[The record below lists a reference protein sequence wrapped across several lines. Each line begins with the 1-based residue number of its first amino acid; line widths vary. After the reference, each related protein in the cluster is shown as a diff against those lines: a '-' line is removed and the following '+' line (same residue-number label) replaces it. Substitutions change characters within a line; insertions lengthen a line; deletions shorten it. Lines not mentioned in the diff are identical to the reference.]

1 MTYSTQVRRALAALL
16 IAGPLAA
23 QPHQNSDSTRAKQSL
38 DPVTITATR
47 VTTDVRNV
55 APAVS
60 VLDAATIS
68 ARLPNTA
75 ADLLRE
81 LPGIDVIGTG
91 VNQARPAIRGE
102 QGQRVLLLEDG
113 MRLNNARRQQDF
125 GELPALVDVFQID
138 RVEVVRGPSSVL
150 YGTDAIGG
158 VINLITRAP
167 QFGAGPAL
175 SGRAGYE
182 YSSNGGLGK
191 AQAYVDGRQG
201 NWAFEVGG
209 SGRVAGD
216 YTAPAGSYGNVHL
229 AHEITMMDSG
239 VRDHNIVAYL
249 GWRGASG
256 NGVFAK
262 VEQYVADNAGFGWI
276 TPTLLPGDQ
285 PLIQIRYPHQD
296 FQKLTAGFN
305 SGALGSVFADK
316 LDVTT
321 YVQRN
326 SRVLAQHIFADFGP
340 GTPPGSGADITTH
353 NWTGLG
359 TIGARVE
366 VAKVAGSAILTYG
379 VDFFRDNSANTDSSV
394 TSVIGFGPTQTQ
406 VSRVPDVPNA
416 TLTSLGVF
424 AQSDFRVAERFNI
437 ILGGRVQSVSSDPEI
452 TAGRTDTL
460 ASHTLSAAVYA
471 ANAVYRVTDEL
482 SVVASLG
489 RGFRAPNLVERY
501 FDGPTP
507 EGSAFQ
513 ISSPLLKPETS
524 LNVEGGLKF
533 NSGRVR
539 AEGYL
544 YQSSV
549 SDGIETDSTG
559 GSIQGLPVYQ
569 NVNVS
574 RIRRTGA
581 ELSADVRLA
590 HGISIGGNWSNT
602 KSTNVS
608 QPNSP
613 VGDTYS
619 NKAVASLGWRDN
631 SGRFWAEYVLRHNGE
646 QKDIIQGS
654 SPVGDV
660 LPAFT
665 VHTIRGGI
673 RGWSIGSVRQDIT
686 IAVNNLGNALYAEAS
701 NAGFFRP
708 EAGRSVTLA
717 LSTAF

>member
-1 MTYSTQVRRALAALL
+1 MTNSALVRRAVVALL
-16 IAGPLAA
+16 LAGPLAA
-23 QPHQNSDSTRAKQSL
+23 QAQRNPDSSRTKAAL

-47 VTTDVRNV
+47 VKTDVHNV

-60 VLDAATIS
+60 VLDSTAIS
-68 ARLPNTA
+68 ERLPNSA
-75 ADLLRE
+75 SDLLRE
-81 LPGIDVIGTG
+81 LPGVDVIGTG

-167 QFGAGPAL
+167 QFGAGPSI
-175 SGRAGYE
+175 SGRAGYQF
-182 YSSNGGLGK
+182 SSNGGLGK

-209 SGRVAGD
+209 TGRVAGD

-229 AHEITMMDSG
+229 AKSTTLMDSG
-239 VRDHNIVAYL
+239 VRDHNVVAYL

-256 NGVFAK
+256 NGAFAK

-276 TPTLLPGDQ
+276 APALLPGDQ

-305 SGALGSVFADK
+305 SRALQSAFADK

-326 SRVLAQHIFADFGP
+326 SRILAQHIFAGFGP
-340 GTPPGSGADITTH
+340 GTPPGSGVDIGTR
-353 NWTGLG
+353 NWTDLG
-359 TIGARVE
+359 TIGARLE
-366 VAKVAGSAILTYG
+366 LTKVVDKAILTYG
-379 VDFFRDNSANTDSSV
+379 ADFFRDNSANTDSSRV
-394 TSVIGFGPTQTQ
+394 SVIGFGPTQTQ
-406 VSRVPDVPNA
+406 ISKVPDVPNS
-416 TLTSLGVF
+416 TLTSLGFF
-424 AQSDFRVAERFNI
+424 AQSDFRLTGRFSL
-437 ILGGRVQSVSSDPEI
+437 ILGGRLQSVSSSPEK
-452 TAGRTDTL
+452 TAGRIDTL
-460 ASHTLSAAVYA
+460 ASHTLSAAVYS
-471 ANAVYRVTDEL
+471 ANALYRATDDL
-482 SVVASLG
+482 SLVASVG

-501 FDGPTP
+501 FNGPTP

-513 ISSPLLKPETS
+513 VQSPALKPETS
-524 LNVEGGLKF
+524 LNVEGGIKF
-533 NSGRVR
+533 HSTRVR
-539 AEGYL
+539 AEGFL
-544 YQSSV
+544 YRSDV

-559 GSIQGLPVYQ
+559 GTIAGLPVYQ
-569 NVNVS
+569 NVNVG

-581 ELSADVRLA
+581 EAAADVVFS
-590 HGISIGGNWSNT
+590 HGVTVGANWSNT

-608 QPNSP
+608 APLSP

-619 NKAVASLGWRDN
+619 TKLNLSLGWRDN
-631 SGRFWAEYVLRHNGE
+631 TGRFWAEYVLRHNGE
-646 QKDIIQGS
+646 QKDIMQGS

-660 LPAFT
+660 LPSFT
-665 VHTIRGGI
+665 VHAIRGGI
-673 RGWSIGSVRQDIT
+673 RGWRIGSVRQDIT
-686 IAVNNLGNALYAEAS
+686 VAVNNLANTLYAEAA

-708 EAGRSVTLA
+708 EAGRSVSLA
-717 LSTAF
+717 LSTSF

>member
-1 MTYSTQVRRALAALL
+1 MTHTTFVRRALTAIF
-16 IAGPLAA
+16 IACPVAA
-23 QPHQNSDSTRAKQSL
+23 QAQQNSDSARTKATL

-47 VTTDVRNV
+47 VKTDVHNV

-60 VLDAATIS
+60 VLDSTAIQQ
-68 ARLPNTA
+68 RLPNTA
-75 ADLLRE
+75 ADMLRE
-81 LPGIDVIGTG
+81 LPGVDVIGTG

-167 QFGAGPAL
+167 KYGAGESM

-182 YSSNGGLGK
+182 YSDNGGLSK
-191 AQAYVDGRQG
+191 TQAYVDGRRG

-209 SGRVAGD
+209 SARVAGD
-216 YTAPAGSYGNVHL
+216 YTAPAGDYGKVHL
-229 AHEITMMDSG
+229 ANKTEMMDSG
-239 VRDHNIVAYL
+239 VHDHNIVAYL

-256 NGVFAK
+256 NGAYAK
-262 VEQYVADNAGFGWI
+262 VEQYVADNAGFGWV

-296 FQKLTAGFN
+296 FQKLTVGFN
-305 SGALGSVFADK
+305 SGALGSAFADK
-316 LDVTT
+316 VDVTT

-340 GTPPGSGADITTH
+340 GTPPGSGVDIGTR
-353 NWTGLG
+353 NWTSLG
-359 TIGARVE
+359 TIGGRVE
-366 VAKVAGSAILTYG
+366 ATKVSGSAVLTYG

-394 TSVIGFGPTQTQ
+394 TSVIGFGPTETD
-406 VSRVPDVPNA
+406 VSHTPDVPNS

-424 AQSDFRVAERFNI
+424 AQSEFRLTDRFSLT
-437 ILGGRVQSVSSDPEI
+437 LGGRLQSIASDPEK

-460 ASHTLSAAVYA
+460 ASHTISAAVYS
-471 ANAVYRVTDEL
+471 ANAVYRATEEL
-482 SVVASLG
+482 ALVASVG

-501 FDGPTP
+501 FNGPTP

-513 ISSPLLKPETS
+513 ISSPNLKPETS

-533 NSGRVR
+533 NTRRVR
-539 AEGYL
+539 AEGFL
-544 YQSSV
+544 YHSDV

-559 GSIQGLPVYQ
+559 AQFEGLPVYQ
-569 NVNVS
+569 NTNVS
-574 RIRRTGA
+574 KVRRTGS
-581 ELSADVRLA
+581 ELSADLLLEY
-590 HGISIGGNWSNT
+590 GLNIGANWSNT
-602 KSTNVS
+602 KSTNIS
-608 QPNSP
+608 QPNTP

-619 NKAVASLGWRDN
+619 NKLNVSLGWTSN
-631 SGRFWAEYVLRHNGE
+631 TGRFWAQYVVRHNGE
-646 QKDIIQGS
+646 QKDILQGS

-665 VHTIRGGI
+665 LHTIRGGI
-673 RGWSIGSVRQDIT
+673 RGWQIGTVRQDIT
-686 IAVNNLGNALYAEAS
+686 FAVNNLGNTLYTEAA

>member
-1 MTYSTQVRRALAALL
+1 MQISHRIRRALLALTL
-16 IAGPLAA
+16 AGPLAA
-23 QPHQNSDSTRAKQSL
+23 QPRQNNDSTRAKTSL
-38 DPVTITATR
+38 DPVTVTATR
-47 VTTDVRNV
+47 VKTDIHNV

-60 VLDAATIS
+60 VLDSTVIS
-68 ARLPNTA
+68 RRLPNSA

-81 LPGIDVIGTG
+81 LPGVDVIGTG

-113 MRLNNARRQQDF
+113 MRLNNARRQQNF
-125 GELPALVDVFQID
+125 GELAALVDVFQID

-167 QFGAGPAL
+167 SYGAGAAI
-175 SGRAGYE
+175 SGRGGYE
-182 YSSNGGLGK
+182 YSSNGALGK
-191 AQAYVDGRQG
+191 AQAYVDGRRG

-216 YTAPAGSYGNVHL
+216 YTAPAGDYGKIHL
-229 AHEITMMDSG
+229 ANDAKLQDSG
-239 VRDHNIVAYL
+239 VRDHNIVAYV

-256 NGVFAK
+256 NSVFTK

-296 FQKLTAGFN
+296 FQKLTMGYN
-305 SGALGSVFADK
+305 SGALGSALADK

-326 SRVLAQHIFADFGP
+326 SRILAQHIFAGFGP
-340 GTPPGSGADITTH
+340 GTPPGSGVDIGTH
-353 NWTGLG
+353 NWTSLG

-366 VAKVAGSAILTYG
+366 ATKVVSKAILTYG
-379 VDFFRDNSANTDSSV
+379 VDFFRDNSANSDSSMV
-394 TSVIGFGPTQTQ
+394 QVIGFGPTQTQ
-406 VSRVPDVPNA
+406 ISQVPDVPNA
-416 TLTSLGVF
+416 TLTSMGIF
-424 AQSDFRVAERFNI
+424 AQSDFRMTDRFSFI
-437 ILGGRVQSVSSDPEI
+437 VGGRLQSVASDPQI
-452 TAGRTDTL
+452 TAGRTDML
-460 ASHTLSAAVYA
+460 ASHTLSAAVYS
-471 ANAVYRVTDEL
+471 ANALFRATDEL
-482 SVVASLG
+482 ALVASLG

-501 FDGPTP
+501 FNGPTP

-524 LNVEGGLKF
+524 LNMEGGVKF
-533 NSGRVR
+533 NTGRVR
-539 AEGYL
+539 LEGFL
-544 YQSSV
+544 YQSDV

-559 GSIQGLPVYQ
+559 GKIQRLPVYQ
-569 NVNVS
+569 NRNVAK
-574 RIRRTGA
+574 IRRTGSEALA
-581 ELSADVRLA
+581 EVVLVRGFSAGA
-590 HGISIGGNWSNT
+590 NWSNT

-608 QPNSP
+608 QPLSP

-619 NKAVASLGWRDN
+619 NKLNLSLGWTDN
-631 SGRFWAEYVLRHNGE
+631 AGRFWAEYVLRHNGE
-646 QKDIIQGS
+646 QKDILQGS

-665 VHTIRGGI
+665 VHTIRAGI
-673 RGWSIGSVRQDIT
+673 RGWQIGSVRQDIT
-686 IAVNNLGNALYAEAS
+686 LIVNNLANTLYAEAA

-708 EAGRSVTLA
+708 EAGRSVSLA
-717 LSTAF
+717 FSTSF

>member
-1 MTYSTQVRRALAALL
+1 MTYPAHVRRALLALL
-16 IAGPLAA
+16 LAGPLAA
-23 QPHQNSDSTRAKQSL
+23 QPQQNADSSKTRANL
-38 DPVTITATR
+38 DPVTVTATR
-47 VTTDVRNV
+47 VKTDVHNV

-60 VLDAATIS
+60 VIDSTTIS
-68 ARLPNTA
+68 KQLPNSA
-75 ADLLRE
+75 SDLLRE
-81 LPGIDVIGTG
+81 LPGVDVIGTG
-91 VNQARPAIRGE
+91 VNQSRPAIRGE

-113 MRLNNARRQQDF
+113 MRMNNARRQQNF

-167 QFGAGPAL
+167 QFGAGPSM
-175 SGRAGYE
+175 SGRAGYV
-182 YSSNGGLGK
+182 YGSNGGLGK

-216 YTAPAGSYGNVHL
+216 YTAPAGSYGKIHFGNSV
-229 AHEITMMDSG
+229 TMMDSG

-256 NGVFAK
+256 NGAFAK

-276 TPTLLPGDQ
+276 QPSLLPGDQ

-305 SGALGSVFADK
+305 SGALQSALADK

-326 SRVLAQHIFADFGP
+326 SRILAQHIFAGFGP
-340 GTPPGSGADITTH
+340 GTPPGSGADITTR
-353 NWTGLG
+353 NWTDLG
-359 TIGARVE
+359 TIGARAE
-366 VAKVAGSAILTYG
+366 LTKVVGKAILTYG

-394 TSVIGFGPTQTQ
+394 TSIIGFGPTQTQ
-406 VSRVPDVPNA
+406 VSTTPDVPNA
-416 TLTSLGVF
+416 TLTSLGLF
-424 AQSDFRVAERFNI
+424 AQSDFRLTDRFSLV
-437 ILGGRVQSVSSDPEI
+437 LGGREQSVASAPQI
-452 TAGRTDTL
+452 TAGRADTL
-460 ASHTLSAAVYA
+460 SSHTLSAAVYS
-471 ANAVYRVTDEL
+471 ANALYRVTDDL
-482 SVVASLG
+482 SLVGSVG

-501 FDGPTP
+501 FSGPTP
-507 EGSAFQ
+507 EGSAFEV
-513 ISSPLLKPETS
+513 SSPALRPETS
-524 LNVEGGLKF
+524 LNVEGGLKY
-533 NSGRVR
+533 NSSRVR

-544 YQSSV
+544 YQSDV
-549 SDGIETDSTG
+549 SDGIETDSIG
-559 GSIQGLPVYQ
+559 GSIGGLPVYK
-569 NVNVS
+569 NVNVAK
-574 RIRRTGA
+574 IRRTGSELLA
-581 ELSADVRLA
+581 EVVLSRGVSVGA
-590 HGISIGGNWSNT
+590 NWSNT

-608 QPNSP
+608 QPLSP

-619 NKAVASLGWRDN
+619 NKLNLSLGWTDK
-631 SGRFWAEYVLRHNGE
+631 SGRFWGEYVLRHNGE
-646 QKDIIQGS
+646 QKDIMQGA

-673 RGWSIGSVRQDIT
+673 RGWKIGNVRQDFT
-686 IAVNNLGNALYAEAS
+686 LAVNNLANTLYAEAA

-708 EAGRSVTLA
+708 EAGRSVTFA
-717 LSTAF
+717 ISTAF